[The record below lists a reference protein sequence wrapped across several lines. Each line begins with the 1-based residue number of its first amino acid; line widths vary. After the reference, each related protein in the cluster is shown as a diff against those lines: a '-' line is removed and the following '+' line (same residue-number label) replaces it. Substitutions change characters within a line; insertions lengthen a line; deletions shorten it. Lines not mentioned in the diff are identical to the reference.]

1 MKKFILSL
9 SLLLSVAASAAEIKV
24 LDIDAKT
31 AGKGSLTTRF
41 EVNLQDD
48 TAGVS
53 VRITKRHGGKNP
65 YTTSRSFEKTVP
77 ELALNDKNLELTVD
91 AKTVVCGTMGVT
103 NVFNR
108 PVLRLS
114 GNCDVV
120 ARRVNGSVVVS
131 VVAE

>member
-1 MKKFILSL
+1 MKKLIFSL
-9 SLLLSVAASAAEIKV
+9 SLLLSVAASASEIKV

-31 AGKGSLTTRF
+31 AGRGSLTTRF

-48 TAGVS
+48 SAGVS
-53 VRITKRHGGKNP
+53 VRITKKNGGKNP
-65 YTTSRSFEKTVP
+65 YTTSRTFEKTVP
-77 ELALNDKNLELTVD
+77 ELALNEKNLELTVD
-91 AKTVVCGTMGVT
+91 GKTVVCGTMGVT

-114 GNCDVV
+114 GKCDVV
-120 ARRVNGSVVVS
+120 ATRVAGRVVVS